1 MEQDNTGGEKAPSPG
16 YTPYLCMTGAS
27 VLFAWVEAG
36 VKPISKSFSAGPM
49 LLVRAIFAFVLFTL
63 FIVLCKALRGKSPV
77 ELDALRKL
85 TSKVWM
91 RGLVVSGCAAF
102 LTLALAY
109 CETQTFTYA
118 LFLVHPLVTLALTK
132 LFTGEHPDY
141 RSQIGPM
148 AITIAAGAG
157 YTVLTSD
164 DNSQTSVFFSII
176 SPLVAGILF
185 SLGNLMAKDIS
196 DNDHIDSWALAYQ
209 STLTGLVFSPFVTVV
224 VCVFTARNAGMQWTG
239 DLWSD
244 CHIVL
249 DLGAHVDF
257 ADLTAVAILF
267 GTSILAAIANPLV
280 TKAFADASPK
290 QLPIVSILDLSV
302 LVFAAG
308 IGLIFGNISFF
319 DDEHPLFS
327 WSGCM
332 LIAIFAGACLSI
344 YRASKAKGALAR
356 TDERIFYRMCCLI
369 AFGVLLVGYSGLAY
383 AG

>member
-1 MEQDNTGGEKAPSPG
+1 MAQDNTGGEKAPTSG
-16 YTPYLCMTGAS
+16 YTPYLYMTGAS
-27 VLFAWVEAG
+27 VLFACVEAG
-36 VKPISKSFSAGPM
+36 VKPISKSFSPGPM
-49 LLVRAIFAFVLFTL
+49 LLVRAILAFVLFIL
-63 FIVLCKALRGKSPV
+63 FILLCKAVRGKSPV
-77 ELDALRKL
+77 EMDALRKL
-85 TSKVWM
+85 TPKVWM
-91 RGLVVSGCAAF
+91 RGLVASGCAAF

-132 LFTGEHPDY
+132 FFTGEHPDY

-148 AITIAAGAG
+148 ALTIAAGAG

-196 DNDHIDSWALAYQ
+196 DNDEIDGGTLAYQ

-239 DLWSD
+239 DLWGD
-244 CHIVL
+244 CHSVL
-249 DLGAHVDF
+249 NLGAHADF

-267 GTSILAAIANPLV
+267 GTSVLAAIANPLV
-280 TKAFADASPK
+280 TKAFADASAK
-290 QLPIVSILDLSV
+290 QMPIVSILDLSV
-302 LVFAAG
+302 LVFAAV

-319 DDEHPLFS
+319 GDKHSLFS
-327 WSGCM
+327 WSGSM
-332 LIAIFAGACLSI
+332 LIAIFGGACVSV
-344 YRASKAKGALAR
+344 YRASKAKGGLAR
-356 TDERIFYRMCCLI
+356 PNERIFYRMCCLV
-369 AFGVLLVGYSGLAY
+369 AFGVLLVGYPGPAY